1 MHRFWPSALLVL
13 VLAGVLLAPLAAR
26 ANERHFSY
34 TYESAV
40 LAPGEKEI
48 EVWTTGRGGRDS
60 RYTRLDERLEFEVG
74 LVPGLQTSVY
84 LNFTAIGEEVGGAL
98 AKSTELS
105 VSNEWK
111 WRLSDASLDA
121 VGFALY
127 GEVTAGV
134 DEIELEGKLIIDKRI
149 GQLLLAANFVAEQE
163 WEFGVGETAEEL
175 HLDGYLAAS
184 WFFTP
189 RFAIGFEAWNANI
202 IAQGTWEHSAIFL
215 GPVVSYSGDG
225 WWMTFTFLPQLP
237 AFKPSEGGGKYVLT
251 DYERF
256 QARLLFSFHI

>member
-1 MHRFWPSALLVL
+1 MHRFWSLTFSAV
-13 VLAGVLLAPLAAR
+13 VLAGLLAPLAAR

-40 LAPGEKEI
+40 LAPGEKEL
-48 EVWTTGRGGRDS
+48 EVWSTGRGGRDS
-60 RYTRLDERLEFEVG
+60 RYTQLDERIEFEIG
-74 LVPGLQTSVY
+74 LVPGLQTSFY
-84 LNFTAIGEEVGGAL
+84 LNFSAIGEEVGGEL
-98 AKSTELS
+98 MKSTELS

-111 WRLSDASLDA
+111 WRLSDASLDV

-134 DEIELEGKLIIDKRI
+134 DEVELEGKLIVDKRI
-149 GQLLLAANFVAEQE
+149 GQLLMAANFVAEQE
-163 WEFGVGETAEEL
+163 WEFGVGQTAEEL
-175 HLDGYLAAS
+175 HLDGYLAAT

-189 RFAIGFEAWNANI
+189 RFAVGFEAWNANI
-202 IAQGTWEHSAIFL
+202 IAQGVWEHSAIFL

-237 AFKPSEGGGKYVLT
+237 AFKRSEGGGNLVLT
-251 DYERF
+251 DYERY
-256 QARLLFSFHI
+256 QARLLFSFRI

>member
-1 MHRFWPSALLVL
+1 MHRFWPLAFMAV
-13 VLAGVLLAPLAAR
+13 VLAGLLAPLAAR

-48 EVWTTGRGGRDS
+48 EVWSTGRGGRDS
-60 RYTRLDERLEFEVG
+60 RYTRLDERIEFEIG
-74 LVPGLQTSVY
+74 LVPGLQTSFY
-84 LNFTAIGEEVGGAL
+84 LNISAIGEEVGGEL
-98 AKSTELS
+98 MKSTELS

-111 WRLSDASLDA
+111 WRLSDASLDF

-134 DEIELEGKLIIDKRI
+134 DELELEGKLIIDKRI
-149 GQLLLAANFVAEQE
+149 GRFLMAANFVAEQE
-163 WEFGVGETAEEL
+163 WEFGVGQTAEEL

-189 RFAIGFEAWNANI
+189 RFAVGLEAWNANI
-202 IAQGTWEHSAIFL
+202 IAQGVWEHSAIFL

-237 AFKPSEGGGKYVLT
+237 AFKRSEGGGSLVLT
-251 DYERF
+251 DYERY
-256 QARLLFSFHI
+256 QARLLFSFRI

>member
-1 MHRFWPSALLVL
+1 MSRLWPSTLLVL
-13 VLAGVLLAPLAAR
+13 VLAGILLAPVVAR

-40 LAPGEKEI
+40 LAPGEKEL
-48 EVWTTGRGGRDS
+48 EVWTTGRGGRDT
-60 RYTRLDERLEFEVG
+60 RYTQLDERIEFELG
-74 LVPGLQTSVY
+74 LLPGLQTSMY
-84 LNFTAIGEEVGGAL
+84 LNFSAIGQESAGELV
-98 AKSTELS
+98 KSTNLS

-111 WRLSDASLDA
+111 WRVLDSTLDA
-121 VGFALY
+121 IGLAFY

-134 DEIELEGKLIIDKRI
+134 DELELEGKLIIDKRI
-149 GQLLLAANFVAEQE
+149 GRFLLAANFVAEQE
-163 WEFGVGETAEEL
+163 WEFGVGQTAEEL

-184 WFFTP
+184 YFFTP
-189 RFAIGFEAWNANI
+189 RFAIGLEAWNANI
-202 IAQGTWEHSAIFL
+202 IADGVWEHSAIFL

-225 WWMTFTFLPQLP
+225 WWVTFTFLPQLP
-237 AFKPSEGGGKYVLT
+237 AFKPTEGGGQYVLT